1 MSGASFVNLKAI
13 LNELA
18 EVHRPFHQPTLSLD
32 YLILVE
38 ILATGGR
45 KMLMNS

>member
-13 LNELA
+13 LNEQA

-45 KMLMNS
+45 RMLMNS